1 MSKASE
7 NLAAAAATS
16 SESDDKCD
24 NPIKT
29 LEMDQIKQE
38 YRDQTDN
45 WNRHLDDSKR
55 KADAKLQ
62 KMLAQHSKK

>member
-1 MSKASE
+1 MSKAIE
-7 NLAAAAATS
+7 NSAASGATS
-16 SESDDKCD
+16 SESEEKSE

-29 LEMDQIKQE
+29 IEMDQIKQE